1 MTVIEIVEVAP
12 RDGLQN
18 EPGIFK
24 TAPLPM
30 RVHLHHTRGPG
41 IANAW
46 AAVRVRAGAATL
58 DASIGEIGGCSFA
71 PNASGNIAIE
81 DLPYP
86 LERSGVASGW
96 NLDRT
101 IVAARWLGE
110 QMGRTPPGA
119 VSRAGS
125 LPMRNQ

>member
-1 MTVIEIVEVAP
+1 MIEIVEVAP

-18 EPGIFK
+18 EPGIFN

-30 RVHLHHTRGPG
+30 RVHLHDTRGPG
-41 IANAW
+41 IADAW
-46 AAVRVRAGAATL
+46 AAVQAGAATF
-58 DASIGEIGGCSFA
+58 DASIGGIGGCPFA
-71 PNASGNIAIE
+71 PNASGNIATE
-81 DLPYP
+81 DLLYL

-119 VSRAGS
+119 VGRAGS
-125 LPMRNQ
+125 FPMRDQ